1 MTDKE
6 SAERAVV
13 ESYQGLLDAAAAR
26 ERFVEAIR
34 RAHALRISD
43 GCICK
48 LIDFGYSRSRI
59 QQFRTGKYRK
69 DL

>member
-1 MTDKE
+1 VTEKE
-6 SAERAVV
+6 LAEAAVV
-13 ESYQGLLDAAAAR
+13 RAYEGLLDAAAAR
-26 ERFVEAIR
+26 ERFVEAVR
-34 RAHALRISD
+34 KAHDLRVSD

-48 LIDFGYSRSRI
+48 LIEYGYSRSRI